1 MDWLTWIP
9 VAILYGLLISSTLI
23 LLFMIWVVIRY
34 GGAII
39 RIFEEKPFF
48 LIKRPPS
55 IEGLA
60 HETVHFRTSDGL
72 TLVGTYFPSPAPR
85 RQGVILFAPEYGA
98 SRLTCLIYAGALLKE
113 GFDLFSFDFRNTGDS
128 EHRRG
133 YEPLQWVTNHEVRDV
148 RAAIAYLKS
157 RPDAPEEGIGLI
169 GISRGA
175 GAGILAA
182 ERDPWVRCFVTDGM
196 FGTVNTMMLYMQ
208 KWISLFSTMTWLQP
222 YLPLIFYR
230 VLART
235 ILCLVALR
243 RRCTFPSMKHALG
256 RLSPRPLF
264 MIHGAND
271 GYIKTEIAEG
281 LFRLARQPK
290 ELWIVEGAKHN
301 QAVATQPDQ
310 YTRRLVEFFTRHLA
324 ASTSVAP
331 TVHLALSS
339 A

>member
-1 MDWLTWIP
+1 MDWLTWVP
-9 VAILYGLLISSTLI
+9 VVIFYGVLITGTLVI
-23 LLFMIWVVIRY
+23 LFMIWVVLRY

-55 IEGLA
+55 TAGHV
-60 HETVHFRTSDGL
+60 HETVRFRTSDGL
-72 TLVGTYFPSPAPR
+72 SLVGTYFFSPTPKR
-85 RQGVILFAPEYGA
+85 RGVILFAPEFGA
-98 SRLTCLIYAGALLKE
+98 SRLTCLVYAGSLLKE

-128 EHRRG
+128 ERRRG

-157 RPDAPEEGIGLI
+157 RPDAPEDGVGFL

-175 GAGILAA
+175 GAGILAG

-196 FGTVNTMMLYMQ
+196 FGTVNTMILYMQ
-208 KWISLFSTMTWLQP
+208 KWISLFSSMIWLQP
-222 YLPLIFYR
+222 FLPLIFYR

-271 GYIKTEIAEG
+271 SYIKIEIAEG

-290 ELWIVEGAKHN
+290 ELWVVEGAKHN
-301 QAVATQPDQ
+301 QAVAIQPEQ
-310 YTRRLVEFFTRHLA
+310 YSKRVADFFTRHLA
-324 ASTSVAP
+324 VSTAVAP
-331 TVHLALSS
+331 TVELALSS

>member
-1 MDWLTWIP
+1 VDWLAWIP
-9 VAILYGLLISSTLI
+9 VALLYALLTGSTLI
-23 LLFMIWVVIRY
+23 VLFMVWVVLRY

-55 IEGLA
+55 IEGHA
-60 HETVHFRTSDGL
+60 SQTVRFRTSDGL
-72 TLVGTYFPSPAPR
+72 TLTGTYFPSPVPKR
-85 RQGVILFAPEYGA
+85 RGVVLFAPEYGA
-98 SRLTCLIYAGALLKE
+98 SRLTCLVYAGALLKE

-133 YEPLQWVTNHEVRDV
+133 YEPLQWVTNYEVRDV

-157 RPDAPEEGIGLI
+157 RPDAPEDGIGFF

-182 ERDPWVRCFVTDGM
+182 EHDPWVKCFVTDGM
-196 FGTVNTMMLYMQ
+196 FGTVNTMILYMQ
-208 KWISLFSTMTWLQP
+208 KWISLFSSMIWLQP

-235 ILCLVALR
+235 ILCLVAIR

-256 RLSPRPLF
+256 RLSPRPLL

-271 GYIKTEIAEG
+271 SYIKIEIAEG

-290 ELWIVEGAKHN
+290 ELWVVEGAKHN
-301 QAVATQPDQ
+301 QAVAIQPEQ
-310 YTRRLVEFFTRHLA
+310 YSQRLADFFSRHLA
-324 ASTSVAP
+324 MSTEVAP
-331 TVHLALSS
+331 RIQLAWSS
-339 A
+339 V